1 MLKDVIMKYYY
12 EQDMNCAESMIRGA
26 NEYYGLGLD
35 ENAFHTLGGFGGGCC
50 SGRFCGACTGGVA
63 TVSNL
68 YIHTRAHAEDKARAH
83 VKDFTEAFI
92 ERLGSDICAELKEK
106 YMDYSLER
114 SRCHVTV
121 EKAAVLL
128 EEMIT
133 KFREEDN

>member
-1 MLKDVIMKYYY
+1 MYKLIVRHPSGDAGQI
-12 EQDMNCAESMIRGA
+12 CIR
-26 NEYYGLGLD
+26 EEKSD
-35 ENAFHTLGGFGGGCC
+35 
-50 SGRFCGACTGGVA
+50 
-63 TVSNL
+63 
-68 YIHTRAHAEDKARAH
+68 
-83 VKDFTEAFI
+83 AFI